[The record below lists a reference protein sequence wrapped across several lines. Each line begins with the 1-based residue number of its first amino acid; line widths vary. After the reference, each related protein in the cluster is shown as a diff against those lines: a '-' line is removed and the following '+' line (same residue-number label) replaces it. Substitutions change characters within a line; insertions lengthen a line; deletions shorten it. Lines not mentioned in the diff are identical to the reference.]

1 VGTFRHPVEVGDPSG
16 QRYERVEALVDTG
29 ATFSVFPA
37 SQLQSLGVTPFDR
50 ERLIIGDGSQIEV
63 GLGRTWVRVNGKSEL
78 TIVVFGNESLVP
90 LLGAYALEGLR
101 LAVDPINKRL
111 IPIQGLFPS
120 LMDPTQ
126 FR

>member
-1 VGTFRHPVEVGDPSG
+1 MVTTR
-16 QRYERVEALVDTG
+16 RAEALL
-29 ATFSVFPA
+29 A
-37 SQLQSLGVTPFDR
+37 QLLEGTSKLAVRKLAPRQRSDDLAA
-50 ERLIIGDGSQIEV
+50 EQGD
-63 GLGRTWVRVNGKSEL
+63 LL
-78 TIVVFGNESLVP
+78 AVVFGNESLVP